1 MSLFERIDSI
11 YVSVTDLQAS
21 TEWYQDRLGLE
32 LHKQEKGCAQ
42 FKVYGG
48 ETKLTLVEMV
58 SFRPIHYVD
67 EGHKAPYFN
76 LHTLDFEK
84 TYERLHAVG
93 VPLSAENNNEF
104 VRCFELMDPDDNW
117 LGGCFEKLNSP
128 FFKPTNAEF
137 TLFDRIGA
145 VFMPVRDLQKSLD
158 WYVRGLGLTLYNH
171 WGKGADLGVNSTD
184 NLITLLVV
192 DGMDT
197 EKLEHV
203 GRSYFSFFSADLEL
217 SRSLLEKEG
226 VFATNTVTEQE
237 SAYFRLTDP
246 DGHGLLVISGVTNGV
261 VI

>member
-21 TEWYQDRLGLE
+21 TAWYRDHLSLKI
-32 LHKQEKGCAQ
+32 HKQEKGSTQ

-48 ETKLTLVEMV
+48 ETKLTLVEMA

-67 EGHKAPYFN
+67 EQHKAPYFN

-84 TYERLHAVG
+84 TYEWLQAKG
-93 VPLSAENNNEF
+93 VTLSEENNNEF
-104 VRCFELMDPDDNW
+104 IRCFELTDPDDNW
-117 LGGCFEKLNSP
+117 LGVCYEKHNSP
-128 FFKPTNAEF
+128 FFKQTTPEF

-158 WYVRGLGLTLYNH
+158 WYVGGLGLTLYNH
-171 WGKGADLGVNSTD
+171 WGKGADLGVNSKD
-184 NLITLLVV
+184 NLITLLEV

-197 EKLEHV
+197 ENLEHM

-217 SRSLLEKEG
+217 SRCLLEKQG
-226 VFATNTVTEQE
+226 ILATHTVIEQE
-237 SAYFRLTDP
+237 SAYLRLTDP
-246 DGHGLLVISGVTNGV
+246 DGHGLLVISGVMAN

>member
-84 TYERLHAVG
+84 TYEQLHAAG
-93 VPLSAENNNEF
+93 VPLSVENNNEF

-171 WGKGADLGVNSTD
+171 WGKGQ
-184 NLITLLVV
+184 ILV
-192 DGMDT
+192 
-197 EKLEHV
+197 
-203 GRSYFSFFSADLEL
+203 
-217 SRSLLEKEG
+217 
-226 VFATNTVTEQE
+226 
-237 SAYFRLTDP
+237 
-246 DGHGLLVISGVTNGV
+246 
-261 VI
+261 